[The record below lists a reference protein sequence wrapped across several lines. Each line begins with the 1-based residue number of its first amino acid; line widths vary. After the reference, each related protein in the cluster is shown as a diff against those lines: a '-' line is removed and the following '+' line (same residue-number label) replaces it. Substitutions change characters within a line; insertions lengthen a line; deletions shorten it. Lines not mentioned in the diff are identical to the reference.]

1 MSTLI
6 RNVRDLEAANRRSLE
21 SLLGQSLQDD
31 EQILIRVIGTGT
43 EPDAV
48 TKQAA
53 LSRAREISERAD
65 RHREATGVS
74 VNDADRVIDEVIDD
88 IRRMSD

>member
-31 EQILIRVIGTGT
+31 AQVLIRVIGTGT
-43 EPDAV
+43 EPDAA
-48 TKQAA
+48 TKRAA
-53 LSRAREISERAD
+53 LNRAYEISERAD
-65 RHREATGVS
+65 LHRESTGVS
-74 VNDADRVIDEVIDD
+74 VSDTDRVIDEAIDD
-88 IRRMSD
+88 IRQMSP